1 LGAIA
6 GRGTIAL
13 IKRWDFELDLSVLL
27 QDDDQQSGHEKK
39 NREEYVGSGRV
50 DAARQEA
57 F

>member
-1 LGAIA
+1 M
-6 GRGTIAL
+6 AL
-13 IKRWDFELDLSVLL
+13 IKRWESELGLSVLL

-50 DAARQEA
+50 DAARREA